1 MAIVDI
7 SGPIYDGM
15 WHYGQ
20 PYLDLPIPPVR
31 IEQVDFPPP
40 LKGALIA
47 DYLQMSSQ
55 TGTYLETARHVY
67 AERES
72 IDQIPLE
79 RAWMIPTV
87 VLHTPGGPRHKVT
100 LDEARRSL
108 DEQGATIEPG
118 DCVLLHTGWDR
129 EWRDPGRY
137 LTEFPYV
144 SRDVVYWLMDQRIGI
159 WGADTPRADSPDD
172 LQGFFADFFKTD
184 ILLLAPVV
192 NLDQVRGAAPKPRL
206 CALPLPIEGACASP
220 VRAVLVTDE

>member
-31 IEQVDFPPP
+31 IAQVDFPPP

-67 AERES
+67 GDRES
-72 IDQIPLE
+72 IDQIPLD

-87 VLHTPGGPRHKVT
+87 VLHIPGGPRHKVT

-108 DEQGATIEPG
+108 DEQDATIEPG

-129 EWRDPGRY
+129 EWRNPGRY
-137 LTEFPYV
+137 LSEFPYV

-172 LQGFFADFFKTD
+172 LQGFFPDFFKTD

-192 NLDQVRGAAPKPRL
+192 NLDRVATSNPKPRL
-206 CALPLPIEGACASP
+206 CALPLRLDG
-220 VRAVLVTDE
+220 RARRRCGRCL

>member
-1 MAIVDI
+1 
-7 SGPIYDGM
+7 
-15 WHYGQ
+15 
-20 PYLDLPIPPVR
+20 
-31 IEQVDFPPP
+31 
-40 LKGALIA
+40 
-47 DYLQMSSQ
+47 MSSQ

-67 AERES
+67 GDRES

-108 DEQGATIEPG
+108 DAQDATIEPG

-129 EWRDPGRY
+129 EWRNPGRY

-159 WGADTPRADSPDD
+159 WGATRRAPTRQTTFRASFP
-172 LQGFFADFFKTD
+172 DFFKTD

-192 NLDQVRGAAPKPRL
+192 NLDQVQSARPKPRL
-206 CALPLPIEGACASP
+206 CALPLPIDPPPWRRRRRACRHRAAPRHRPGQRRPQRLKPGMGAATGSARSG
-220 VRAVLVTDE
+220 RALERLAGGGVEQVQALCVE